1 MPGTAVSMPDRP
13 PDPAATADPHPKDLT
28 GRIAL
33 VTGANAGIGRVTA
46 EHLAERGA
54 TVLLACRS
62 RERTQPLLD
71 RLRLRHGAE
80 AAHFVP
86 LDLADLRSVRHC
98 ASLVLALGLPLHL
111 LILNAG
117 AAGVRGRTV
126 DGFEHAFGVHHVGHF
141 VLTQA
146 LLPRLLAS
154 APARVVT
161 VASRAHRMADGIHWE
176 AVRRPTATW
185 LGVRE
190 YAVSKLAN
198 ILFSAELGRRL
209 AGSGVTTYAL
219 HPGVVDSE
227 IWRGLPAPLRA
238 LNRLRLVSVQ
248 EGARTTLYCATAPD
262 LSQHTGRYYSDAA
275 LAQPTPIAEDASL
288 AAELWRRTEAWT
300 APEETAR

>member
-1 MPGTAVSMPDRP
+1 MPDR
-13 PDPAATADPHPKDLT
+13 ASGRASTADPSPRDLA
-28 GRIAL
+28 GRVAL

-46 EHLAERGA
+46 VQLAERGA
-54 TVLLACRS
+54 TVLMACRS

-80 AAHFVP
+80 AAHFVS
-86 LDLADLRSVRHC
+86 LDLADLGSVRSC
-98 ASLVLALGLPLHL
+98 AAWVLALGLPLHL

-117 AAGVRGRTV
+117 AAGVRGRTA

-141 VLTQA
+141 ALTQA
-146 LLPRLLAS
+146 LLPRLQAS

-161 VASRAHRMADGIHWE
+161 VASRAHRMAPGIDWE

-209 AGSGVTTYAL
+209 AGTGVTTYAL
-219 HPGVVDSE
+219 HPGVIDSE

-238 LNRLRLVSVQ
+238 LNRLRLVSVEQ
-248 EGARTTLYCATAPD
+248 GARTTLHCATSPD
-262 LSQHTGRYYSDAA
+262 LARQTGRYYSDSA
-275 LAQPTPIAEDASL
+275 LAQPTAIAEDASL

-300 APEETAR
+300 TVEDKTR